1 MLYDAEQSI
10 AACHAPIYTP
20 DRHAAIVRRFMDAG
34 AMFVGRFSV
43 NQPAIGHVGVR
54 QPYGVPVTPFHV
66 GHVPGDSTSGNGG
79 GGGGGRAGGA
89 ERCGQV

>member
-1 MLYDAEQSI
+1 MRHDASSRWPP
-10 AACHAPIYTP
+10 AWRRPP
-20 DRHAAIVRRFMDAG
+20 DRHAAIVQRLMDAG
-34 AMFVGRFSV
+34 AICVGRLSV
-43 NQPAIGHVGVR
+43 NQPTTGLVGVR
-54 QPYGVPVTPFHV
+54 QPYGVPVTPFHT